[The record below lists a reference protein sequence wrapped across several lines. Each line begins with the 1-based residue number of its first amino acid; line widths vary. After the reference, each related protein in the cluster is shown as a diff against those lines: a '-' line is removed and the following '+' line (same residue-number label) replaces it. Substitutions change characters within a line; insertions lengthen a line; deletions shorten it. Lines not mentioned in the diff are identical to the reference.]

1 MHGDGDAFVNFR
13 LGREGFGI
21 PLAQVR
27 EIARVGKI
35 AEVPMA
41 PAAIRGLAN
50 LRGRVVTLIDV
61 SRLFS
66 LPLPEALGPHD
77 RLALV
82 LASPFE
88 HLALFVH
95 APVEIAHASQARAA
109 LRTAA
114 MTASG
119 DGSSAG
125 LVAPRPGAALLNMV
139 SAADLVA
146 RCEARVIEGFR
157 KKI

>member
-1 MHGDGDAFVNFR
+1 MQGESDAFVNFR
-13 LGREGFGI
+13 LGGEGFGI

-27 EIARVGKI
+27 EIAPVGRI
-35 AEVPMA
+35 AEVPLA
-41 PAAIRGLAN
+41 PASIRGLAN

-66 LPLPEALGPHD
+66 LPLPEARGPED

-82 LASPFE
+82 LSSPFE

-95 APVEIAHASQARAA
+95 APVEIAHAAGAWSAPRA
-109 LRTAA
+109 AA
-114 MTASG
+114 MTAGAEGQADVPVS
-119 DGSSAG
+119 
-125 LVAPRPGAALLNMV
+125 PGAGALMLNLV

-157 KKI
+157 RKR